1 MTTNR
6 RIARAVPAALLGAV
20 LALSLAACSGEGYQ
34 TNCGLDQCTVTFD
47 RGATASA
54 NVLGI
59 EAKLIEVQD
68 QTATVEVA
76 GEQIALTVGQ
86 AATQV
91 GNFLVSLDS
100 LTETQAAIQ
109 ISVA

>member
-6 RIARAVPAALLGAV
+6 RITRAVPAALLGVV
-20 LALSLAACSGEGYQ
+20 LALSLTACSGDGYE

-68 QTATVEVA
+68 QTATFEVA
-76 GEQIALTVGQ
+76 GERVGLTVGQ
-86 AATQV
+86 AATEV
-91 GNFLVSLDS
+91 GNFLVSLES
-100 LTETQAAIQ
+100 LTDTQAAIQ